1 MMAGDGPHNRP
12 QMTAVLRTNGI
23 DNSPLQIFVKA
34 KKKIND
40 IFGEIEDYV
49 KDTVDYMHGEFC
61 FGVCGLILQYGFVE
75 VEKDDSIVSQDKVRQ
90 IEEFV
95 DKVHSIREVLA
106 RDHMKVAFFGR
117 TSNGKSSVINAM
129 LRDKILPSGI
139 GHTTNCFLQ
148 VSLFKLNV

>member
-1 MMAGDGPHNRP
+1 MAAYINRTISLMSGDGPHNKSIP
-12 QMTAVLRTNGI
+12 SSMVDARTTRQTS

-40 IFGEIEDYV
+40 IFVEIEDYV
-49 KDTVDYMHGEFC
+49 KDAVEYMH
-61 FGVCGLILQYGFVE
+61 E
-75 VEKDDSIVSQDKVRQ
+75 VEKLPEIVNKEKVKKT
-90 IEEFV
+90 EEFV
-95 DKVHSIREVLA
+95 SKVHGIRDVLS

-148 VSLFKLNV
+148 VSTVESSPI